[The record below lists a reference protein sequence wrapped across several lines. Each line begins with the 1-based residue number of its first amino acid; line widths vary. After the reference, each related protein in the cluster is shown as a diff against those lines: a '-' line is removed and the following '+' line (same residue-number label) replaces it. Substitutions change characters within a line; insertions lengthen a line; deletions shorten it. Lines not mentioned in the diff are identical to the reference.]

1 MEKIICPICK
11 KNDEKIIAK
20 KVKPGI
26 YQNIVICKTCGLVYL
41 NPRWDKYRYDRYYKR
56 EYYYNSSDQLK
67 PKKKIISTQEKRG
80 KFILE
85 FIKGMI
91 DLQEESKV
99 LEVGCGAGGILYTLK
114 SLVGCQ
120 VFGIEPSK
128 NWDDHLKKIGVQK
141 VYNSSLE
148 NYELEMTFDCI
159 ILSHVFEHFL
169 EFDVVCNKLKTLLND
184 HGLIYIEVPNIKNI
198 KPNYPLE
205 KSFFRIAHPFSFS
218 SETLRAVL
226 GENGFTVKKIDES
239 NFAIKV
245 LINKEKSSK
254 AKTTKIEASNYS
266 ETLKYLHKYKYIIY
280 PLNVLRRNIISIL
293 AFVRL
298 KQPLKAI
305 LKKI

>member
-20 KVKPGI
+20 KVRPRICQNVVI
-26 YQNIVICKTCGLVYL
+26 YKICGLVYL
-41 NPRWDKYRYDRYYKR
+41 NPRRTKDQYDQYYSR
-56 EYYYNSSDQLK
+56 EYYHKSSDQLK
-67 PKKKIISTQEKRG
+67 PSKKKILKQEKRG
-80 KFILE
+80 KFIVE
-85 FIKGMI
+85 FIRGMMDI
-91 DLQEESKV
+91 HEESMV
-99 LEVGCGAGGILYTLK
+99 LEVGCGAGGILSTIK

-120 VFGIEPSK
+120 VFGIEPCK
-128 NWDDHLKKIGVQK
+128 NWNDHLKKIGVQK
-141 VYNSSLE
+141 VHNTSLE
-148 NYELEMTFDCI
+148 NYETDMTFDII

-169 EFDVVCNKLKTLLND
+169 KLDVACNKLKHLLNE
-184 HGLIYIEVPNIKNI
+184 HGMIYIEVPNIKDI
-198 KPNYPLE
+198 KPNNPLE
-205 KSFFRIAHPFSFS
+205 KSFFRIAHPFYFS

-245 LINKEKSSK
+245 LINKEKSSR

-280 PLNVLRRNIISIL
+280 PLNVLRRNIISVL
-293 AFVRL
+293 TLVGL